1 MEATSDINQLTALVN
16 INLDRID
23 CQKDLLEYY
32 RWCRKNIR
40 RALQEEIKTNLEL
53 NLRKK
58 LDKLKFAQEIARRQL
73 EKLSGELMLIPSHLI
88 EKVKELTNS
97 DETPQPLPE
106 EEPLEDQVRLSLV
119 KEIVDLEES
128 IIQIEDEEKGLL
140 RENFQEIEGQI
151 PEEAQQLYSLWKR
164 QTELVQPIFEILE
177 KYDQTYIFAENI
189 SSSLMFDEKEIIEF
203 IESLY
208 EFGLIFH
215 DMAAKPASVRSYIS
229 WLETLEYHWS
239 TRESVGILLRDALL
253 GERWD
258 IITALL
264 EGRTE
269 PVKPN
274 RYWEDYFEEQ
284 IEKNKV
290 KIDRTLIQNVAFI
303 GEEYRDGLYMN
314 EEEYNRLGLLCDLAE
329 LIKGYAEVIKFLNRI
344 DLYLPFLKGGREYQ
358 AVYNH
363 LNTWKT
369 ISELK
374 NWIDKGKEKL
384 GFSHFEALLDALYS
398 CSLERLE
405 WWVKRRYFEFIQ
417 EQYKRN
423 HETSNRYQTYNFN
436 FNQSSLKEHYQTLGL
451 TINATIDE
459 VKKQHRKLAKEFH
472 PDIGGNEEHMKKI
485 NQAYEA
491 IMLYLTPRTS
501 IML

>member
-1 MEATSDINQLTALVN
+1 MEAKSDINQLTALVN

-32 RWCRKNIR
+32 RWCRQTIR
-40 RALQEEIKTNLEL
+40 RAVQEEIKTNLGL

-58 LDKLKFAQEIARRQL
+58 LDKLKFAQEIARREL

-97 DETPQPLPE
+97 DETLQPLPE
-106 EEPLEDQVRLSLV
+106 EEPLQNQVRLSLV

-151 PEEAQQLYSLWKR
+151 PEEAQQLYSLWER

-189 SSSLMFDEKEIIEF
+189 SSSLMFDEKDIIDF

-239 TRESVGILLRDALL
+239 PRESVGILLRDALL

-284 IEKNKV
+284 IEKDQV
-290 KIDRTLIQNVAFI
+290 KIDQTLFNNIKFI
-303 GEEYRDGLYMN
+303 GDEYRNGLYMN
-314 EEEYNRLGLLCDLAE
+314 EDEYNHLGLLCDQG
-329 LIKGYAEVIKFLNRI
+329 KRI
-344 DLYLPFLKGGREYQ
+344 L
-358 AVYNH
+358 V
-363 LNTWKT
+363 
-369 ISELK
+369 
-374 NWIDKGKEKL
+374 KL
-384 GFSHFEALLDALYS
+384 
-398 CSLERLE
+398 
-405 WWVKRRYFEFIQ
+405 
-417 EQYKRN
+417 
-423 HETSNRYQTYNFN
+423 TY
-436 FNQSSLKEHYQTLGL
+436 Y
-451 TINATIDE
+451 
-459 VKKQHRKLAKEFH
+459 
-472 PDIGGNEEHMKKI
+472 
-485 NQAYEA
+485 
-491 IMLYLTPRTS
+491 
-501 IML
+501 